1 MKVSI
6 FGAAGT
12 VGSCTAFAIVTRCLA
27 DELVL
32 LDIKRNV
39 LMNHVM
45 DMNIASQ
52 FRNDARVIAGN
63 DEDISGSD
71 VVIIAVG
78 ISFLPS
84 RPGPNENSGVN
95 PRERE
100 KNLMDARI
108 PIIREIA
115 GKISKYCPEAVV
127 ITASN
132 PTDTLNYIAYLTASM
147 DRKKFLGYNL
157 NDSIRFRALTAH
169 ALGIKPSRVEA
180 FVASIHPERQVLL
193 SESLKVDG
201 KTYSMDPAMK
211 KKVQDETETYLK
223 TFSSWQGG
231 RTAGWTTASGIAE
244 IVNVIA
250 TDSQKIMA
258 VSVILDGEYG
268 YRDFSL
274 GLPAVVTKKG
284 IHKVEELKLSPED
297 RAELDRVARIMEGR
311 AAMIR
316 EMIGISRR

>member
-12 VGSCTAFAIVTRCLA
+12 VGSCTAFAIVTRGLA

-32 LDIKRNV
+32 LDTRRNV

-45 DMNIASQ
+45 DMDIASR
-52 FRNDARVIAGN
+52 FRNDAMVIAGN

-71 VVIIAVG
+71 VVIIAVS
-78 ISFLPS
+78 IPS
-84 RPGPNENSGVN
+84 SPNQPGLSEDSGAD

-100 KNLMDARI
+100 KNLMATRI
-108 PIIREIA
+108 PIIKEIA

-132 PTDTLNYIAYLTASM
+132 PTDTLNYIAYLTTSM

-157 NDSIRFRALTAH
+157 NDSIRFRTSTAQ
-169 ALGIKPSRVEA
+169 ALGIKPSRIEA
-180 FVASIHPERQVLL
+180 FVAGIHPETQVFL
-193 SESLKVDG
+193 SQSLKVDG
-201 KTYSMDPAMK
+201 KTFSMDSAMK
-211 KKVQDETETYLK
+211 KKVQDETGTYLK
-223 TFSSWQGG
+223 TFIAWQGG

-244 IVNVIA
+244 IVDAIA
-250 TDSQKIMA
+250 ADSQKVMA

-274 GLPAVVTKKG
+274 GLPAVVVKKG
-284 IHKVEELKLSPED
+284 IYRVEELKLSPED
-297 RAELDRVARIMEGR
+297 RAELDSVARIMESR

-316 EMIGISRR
+316 EITGLSRR